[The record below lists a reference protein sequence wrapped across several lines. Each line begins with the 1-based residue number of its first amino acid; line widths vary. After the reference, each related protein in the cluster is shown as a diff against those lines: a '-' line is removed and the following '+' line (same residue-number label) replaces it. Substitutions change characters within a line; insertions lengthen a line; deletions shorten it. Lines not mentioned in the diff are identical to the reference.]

1 MHELE
6 LQVSPSKQG
15 AVQADKKAQLAV
27 LGEVN
32 FTLIKGPHTFICE
45 ALVVREEL
53 SDVIGGEPFLEKND
67 IYVRSSRKEI
77 HIGESEVISYANM
90 S

>member
-1 MHELE
+1 
-6 LQVSPSKQG
+6 
-15 AVQADKKAQLAV
+15 
-27 LGEVN
+27 
-32 FTLIKGPHTFICE
+32 
-45 ALVVREEL
+45 
-53 SDVIGGEPFLEKND
+53 LEKND